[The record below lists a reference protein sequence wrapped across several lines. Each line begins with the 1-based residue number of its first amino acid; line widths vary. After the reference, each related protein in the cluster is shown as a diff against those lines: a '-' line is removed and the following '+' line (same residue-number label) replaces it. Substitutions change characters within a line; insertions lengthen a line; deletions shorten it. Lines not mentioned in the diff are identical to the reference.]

1 MGILFSNEIL
11 ESIRGELIT
20 ARNSVQIITAYCKE
34 KTLILLDNYIGTE
47 VAEKRL
53 LLRFRMNDIVKG
65 STDFSVLRYGI
76 EHGWKVYIR
85 FDLHAKTYIID
96 NKRGIVGSANTTVS
110 GLGMGR
116 NSNMEMATIVDVEEN
131 DIIKIDKLFN
141 DAIFVDDSLVRQL
154 QKQLQ
159 AARVMNAEEACS
171 WDTSIM
177 NLFHP
182 HITTLFSYE
191 LPEKCT
197 LEYGEYISFL
207 DEYYYED
214 IDRIKNL
221 FKWSNSYLW
230 LKETLRENGR
240 CIYFGE
246 LCAKL
251 HSTLVS
257 DPKPYRRDV
266 KNMLSNLLELIEKLE
281 IEEIIIDRPNY
292 SQRIRLK

>member
-11 ESIRGELIT
+11 ESIRDELIT
-20 ARNSVQIITAYCKE
+20 ARTSVQVITAYCKE
-34 KTLILLDNYIGTE
+34 KTLILLDNYIGAE
-47 VAEKRL
+47 VTEKRL

-110 GLGMGR
+110 GLGIGQ
-116 NSNMEMATIVDVEEN
+116 NSNMEMATLIDVEEN
-131 DIIKIDKLFN
+131 DIIKIDRLFN
-141 DAIFVDDSLVRQL
+141 DDIFVDNSLVRQL
-154 QKQLQ
+154 QKQIQ
-159 AARVMNAEEACS
+159 ATHVLNAEEVCS
-171 WDTSIM
+171 WDASIM

-197 LEYGEYISFL
+197 LEYGDYIPFL
-207 DEYYYED
+207 DTYYYEN
-214 IDRIKNL
+214 INKIKNL

-230 LKETLRENGR
+230 LKETLRENGG
-240 CIYFGE
+240 CLYFGE
-246 LCAKL
+246 LSAKL

-266 KNMLSNLLELIEKLE
+266 KIMLSNLLGLIEKLE
-281 IEEIIIDRPNY
+281 IEEIVIDRPNY
-292 SQRIRLK
+292 SQRVKLK